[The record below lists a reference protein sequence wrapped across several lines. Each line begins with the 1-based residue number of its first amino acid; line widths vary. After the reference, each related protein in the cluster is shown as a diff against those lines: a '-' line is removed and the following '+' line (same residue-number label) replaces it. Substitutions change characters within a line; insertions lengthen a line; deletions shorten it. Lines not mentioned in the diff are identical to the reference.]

1 MFVPYL
7 LINSQQFNSLS
18 QHHWAT
24 RWFWSI
30 LVDFFC
36 VISKTY
42 ICQSLSFLYIIAC
55 RYLIKMNIT
64 DNFSL
69 CKTRNR
75 HVTRKICFGRVKRI
89 GDWFISTLTKTFYIK
104 LTLLLVVII
113 NGLLFLE
120 IVVVIPWC
128 WNFGRILFWPAM
140 KQDFGTGI
148 NMTSCI

>member
-1 MFVPYL
+1 M
-7 LINSQQFNSLS
+7 
-18 QHHWAT
+18 
-24 RWFWSI
+24 I
-30 LVDFFC
+30 LVDFSGFFG

-55 RYLIKMNIT
+55 RYLFKMNIT

-104 LTLLLVVII
+104 LTLLFGSNYKWIAIFGDCGCHTLM
-113 NGLLFLE
+113 LKLWKYTFLACNE
-120 IVVVIPWC
+120 TRFWY
-128 WNFGRILFWPAM
+128 WNKHDVLYI
-140 KQDFGTGI
+140 KEYTNI
-148 NMTSCI
+148 EEN